1 MLYPV
6 EYLKADVFALVAV
19 ELYIYRSMAH
29 NHSEC
34 LWMWRE
40 NLFTPITPQICYGR
54 TAFLNPG
61 SGDPLGVQGFVV
73 AHHKHT

>member
-1 MLYPV
+1 MHPA

-34 LWMWRE
+34 LYGMWRE
-40 NLFTPITPQICYGR
+40 TLTPITPQIGYSR
-54 TAFLNPG
+54 PAFLYPG
-61 SGDPLGVQGFVV
+61 SEDPLGVQGFVV
-73 AHHKHT
+73 AHH